1 MYQMLEVMAW
11 FCYNQDMCVKGG
23 KKMKKIFRK
32 ILPALMVLIMVVSA
46 IPMSAFNVSAATSGA
61 CGENVSFKFNSS
73 TGTLTISGTGEME
86 NYYLTDDRP
95 WVSYEDNIKKVIIN
109 NGVKSIGQYAFY
121 SCESL
126 TSITI
131 PDGIAIIK
139 NYALSM
145 CRSLTSITIPDSVTT
160 IGREAFYDCYSLTSV
175 NIPDSVT
182 TIGDEAFSSCDGLK
196 KVTIGDGVGKIGQE
210 AFYGCAG
217 LTSITIPES
226 VTSIGYKAFDVCSNL
241 TEIFVEENNR
251 YYSSDEYGVL
261 FNKERTNLIKYPNGN
276 ARDCYTIPEGVIS
289 ITGSAFRWCK
299 NLTSIT
305 IPEGVTSIG
314 ENAFSDCRSLTSV
327 NLPDS
332 LTYIG
337 GHAFAY
343 CLKLTGSLTIPDSVK
358 TIGSCAFLWCSNLTS
373 VEIGKN
379 VTTIDGN
386 AFQYCRKIRSITI
399 PNGVT
404 EIDGFVFSGCSNLN
418 IVTIPDS
425 VTLIVY
431 AAFDDTHLTDVYYC
445 GSESEWDS
453 IVIGN
458 SNQSLLNA
466 RIHYNYHLHEY
477 ASVVTPPT
485 CTEQGYTTY
494 TCECGDSYVSDY
506 VDANGHTSDEWI
518 YDTLPS
524 IYDTGI
530 KHKVCDECGEI
541 FDEDT
546 VAEKIIPDINGD
558 GKVNSMDALIILNM
572 SVGNEVNISD
582 EATLRTD
589 VNGDGKVNSMDAL
602 IVLNIAVGKI
612 KLED

>member
-1 MYQMLEVMAW
+1 
-11 FCYNQDMCVKGG
+11 
-23 KKMKKIFRK
+23 MKKSFRK
-32 ILPALMVLIMVVSA
+32 ILPALLALIMVVSI
-46 IPMSAFNVSAATSGA
+46 IPMSVFNVSAATSGS
-61 CGENVSFKFNSS
+61 CGKNVSFNFSSS

-86 NYYLTDDRP
+86 QYALLDDRP
-95 WVSYEDNIKKVIIN
+95 WLSYEDSIKKVIIN
-109 NGVKSIGQYAFY
+109 NGVTSIGKYAFY
-121 SCESL
+121 SC
-126 TSITI
+126 
-131 PDGIAIIK
+131 D
-139 NYALSM
+139 
-145 CRSLTSITIPDSVTT
+145 SLTSITIPDSVTT
-160 IGREAFYDCYSLTSV
+160 IGQDAFYSCDSLTSIT
-175 NIPDSVT
+175 IPDSVT
-182 TIGDEAFSSCDGLK
+182 TIGDRAFFSCVGLK
-196 KVTIGDGVGKIGQE
+196 KVTIGDYVRTIGKE
-210 AFYGCAG
+210 AFYNCDG
-217 LTSITIPES
+217 LTSITIPKS
-226 VTSIGYKAFDVCSNL
+226 VTSIGYKAFDICTNL
-241 TEIFVEENNR
+241 TEILVEENNR
-251 YYSSDEYGVL
+251 YYSSDKYGVL
-261 FNKERTNLIKYPNGN
+261 FNKEGTKLIKYPNGN
-276 ARDCYTIPEGVIS
+276 AETCYTIPEGVTSIS
-289 ITGSAFRWCK
+289 GYAFRWCT

-314 ENAFSDCRSLTSV
+314 EYAFSDCRSLTSV

-343 CLKLTGSLTIPDSVK
+343 CQLTGSVTIPDNVK

-404 EIDGFVFSGCSNLN
+404 EIDGFAFSGCSSLRS
-418 IVTIPDS
+418 VTIPDS
-425 VTLIVY
+425 VTLIVC
-431 AAFDDTHLTDVYYC
+431 AAFDDTHLTDVYYG
-445 GSESEWDS
+445 GSESEWNS

-466 RIHYNYHLHEY
+466 TIHYNYHLHEY

-485 CTEQGYTTY
+485 CTEQGYATY

-506 VDANGHTSDEWI
+506 VDANGHVSDEWI